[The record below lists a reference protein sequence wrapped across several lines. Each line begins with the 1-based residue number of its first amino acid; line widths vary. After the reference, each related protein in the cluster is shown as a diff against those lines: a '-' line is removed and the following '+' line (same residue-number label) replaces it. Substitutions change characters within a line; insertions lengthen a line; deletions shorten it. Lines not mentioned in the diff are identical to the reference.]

1 LESINA
7 SWRQTHGHVNG
18 SIWNGLFIVPQAAD
32 TKKGGKCQVVIF
44 LPREKLNFLAHK
56 YLFKLKLCDSPFRPS
71 SNFVYHFPCYCG
83 NILHDFMEPAIEL
96 LFPRLLIYNVCKTY
110 KNTFRIKILCIFFSL
125 TDICTRFVT
134 L

>member
-1 LESINA
+1 MQHA
-7 SWRQTHGHVNG
+7 SRHMAMSMAQYGMG
-18 SIWNGLFIVPQAAD
+18 FLLSLKQPKKRGQVPSSY
-32 TKKGGKCQVVIF
+32 F